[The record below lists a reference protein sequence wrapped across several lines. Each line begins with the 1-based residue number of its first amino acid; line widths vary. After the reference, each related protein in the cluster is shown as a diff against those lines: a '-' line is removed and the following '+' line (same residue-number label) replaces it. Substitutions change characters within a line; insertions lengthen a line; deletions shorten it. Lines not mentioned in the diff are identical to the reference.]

1 VVAQNLGPH
10 KSGNNLRSTGI
21 DIRNFE
27 NCTVPYNS
35 LISGT
40 EGLIK

>member
-1 VVAQNLGPH
+1 VAQNLGPH
-10 KSGNNLRSTGI
+10 KSGHNLQLTVV

-27 NCTVPYNS
+27 NCTIPYKS
-35 LISGT
+35 LIFGT